1 MREYETMKSKNK
13 RRLTWVIVG
22 ALLLLLL
29 AWAFW
34 PRPESADIAVVER
47 APLMITLDEEGETR
61 VRDRFVVSAPLAG
74 RVLRIELEPGDPVEA
89 NKTVLA
95 IFQPQTPTLLD
106 ARSRAEAEAGAR
118 AARASLESARA
129 ERNRVAA
136 ELEFALAELE
146 RSLRLAADQIVSAEQ
161 LESAELA
168 ARSRAES
175 LEAADFSAQTAR
187 YQLEVARARL
197 LEGIPPSDNPGEGEV
212 GSPISLRSPVDGV
225 VLRRLRESEA
235 IVPAGEPLLEVGKP
249 ADLEIV
255 ADYLS
260 ADVVKI
266 HPGDRVLIEE
276 WGGENALEGRV
287 RRVEPSGFMKISAL
301 GVEEQRVNVVIDFVD
316 PPEARPGLADGFRV
330 ELRVVLWEG
339 EDVLQVPTGSLFR
352 NDDDWAVFA
361 VEDGRAKLRRV
372 EIGRQGG
379 LVVEVVNGIE
389 EGEEVILHPGD
400 SIVDGLRV
408 TSRPS

>member
-1 MREYETMKSKNK
+1 MKWKDK
-13 RRLTWVIVG
+13 RQRTWVGGG
-22 ALLLLLL
+22 ALLVLLL

-34 PRPESADIAVVER
+34 PRPELADLGIVER
-47 APLMITLDEEGETR
+47 APLQVTLDEEGETR

-89 NKTVLA
+89 DETVLA
-95 IFQPQTPTLLD
+95 TFQPQTPTLLD

-118 AARASLESARA
+118 AARASLERARA
-129 ERNRVAA
+129 DRDRAAA
-136 ELEFALAELE
+136 ELEFAQAEVE
-146 RSLRLAADQIVSAEQ
+146 RFRRLAGDRIVSDEE
-161 LESAELA
+161 LESAELE
-168 ARSRAES
+168 ARSRAEA
-175 LEAADFSAQTAR
+175 LEAAEFSVQTAR

-197 LEGIPPSDNPGEGEV
+197 LEGSALSGNPGVSEA
-212 GSPISLRSPVDGV
+212 GSPISLYSPVDGV

-235 IVPAGEPLLEVGKP
+235 VVPAGEPLLEVGQP
-249 ADLEIV
+249 DELEIV

-260 ADVVKI
+260 ADAVKI
-266 HPGDRVLIEE
+266 RPGDRVLIEE
-276 WGGENALEGRV
+276 WGGERPLEGRV

-301 GVEEQRVNVVIDFVD
+301 GVEEQRVNVVVDFVD

-352 NDDDWAVFA
+352 DGDDWAVFA
-361 VEDGRAKLRRV
+361 VEGGKARLRQV

-379 LVVEVVNGIE
+379 LVAEVVSGLE
-389 EGEEVILHPGD
+389 EGDQVILHPGD

-408 TSRPS
+408 KPRPS

>member
-1 MREYETMKSKNK
+1 MKTKHK
-13 RRLTWVIVG
+13 RLLTWVIGGV
-22 ALLLLLL
+22 LLLLLL

-34 PRPESADIAVVER
+34 PRPEPVDIAAVER

-89 NKTVLA
+89 DETVLA
-95 IFQPQTPTLLD
+95 LFQPQAPTLLD
-106 ARSRAEAEAGAR
+106 ARSRAEAEAGVR
-118 AARASLESARA
+118 AARASLQSARA
-129 ERNRVAA
+129 ERDRIEA

-146 RSLRLAADQIVSAEQ
+146 RSRRLAADRIVSEEQ
-161 LESAELA
+161 LEAAELA
-168 ARSRAES
+168 ARSREEA

-187 YQLEVARARL
+187 HQLEVARARL
-197 LEGIPPSDNPGEGEV
+197 LESAPPGGNPGKGEAR
-212 GSPISLRSPVDGV
+212 SPISLRSPVDGV

-235 IVPAGEPLLEVGKP
+235 VVPAGEPLLEVGMP

-260 ADVVKI
+260 ADAVKI
-266 HPGDRVLIEE
+266 RPGHRALIEE
-276 WGGENALEGRV
+276 WGGEQALEGRV

-301 GVEEQRVNVVIDFVD
+301 GVEEQRVNVVIDLVD

-361 VEDGRAKLRRV
+361 VEAGRARLRKV
-372 EIGRQGG
+372 EIGRQGD
-379 LVVEVVNGIE
+379 LVAEVLSGIE

-400 SIVDGLRV
+400 SVVDGLRV
-408 TSRPS
+408 TARPS